1 MTERRRSGR
10 ESSRL
15 SALARSMTEV
25 EWLMLALVV
34 LYAFVTDAEAARSP
48 GVVGALIG
56 FAAFVLVFRFIRP
69 LARHARVELAAEIAA
84 MLVFLTVLLAQLG
97 GLMSPLTSL
106 YLLPIV
112 AAALTLGKRAA
123 AAVVAAVALA
133 YVVLAAV
140 EGGSAALTPA
150 FATAAA
156 GTLAPFALVAFSTA
170 LLAESI
176 DTARQRIRALSERDE
191 PTGLYNMRAFKLLA
205 ASEHDGAER
214 VGLSYGLVMVDIERL
229 KAVNETHGHDAGNR
243 AIELVG
249 ATLTRLTRSTDIVA
263 RYGGDEFICLLP
275 DTPSEGARKVAER
288 IRSRIEASPLESGTE
303 QLSTSVSIGIATF
316 GLHGDTYEA
325 LAKHADSALYRSKSA
340 GRNRVTVYSSSQP
353 GLQPSA

>member
-1 MTERRRSGR
+1 MTRRPRAAPESSR

-15 SALARSMTEV
+15 SGLARSMTEV

-48 GVVGALIG
+48 GVVVALLG
-56 FAAFVLVFRFIRP
+56 FAAFVLVFRFVRP
-69 LARHARVELAAEIAA
+69 LARHARLELVAEIAA
-84 MLVFLTVLLAQLG
+84 MLAFLTAVLAQLG
-97 GLMSPLTSL
+97 GLASPLTSL

-112 AAALTLGKRAA
+112 AAALTLGRRAA
-123 AAVVAAVALA
+123 AVVVAAVALA
-133 YVVLAAV
+133 YVVLAALA
-140 EGGSAALTPA
+140 GGSAALTAA

-191 PTGLYNMRAFKLLA
+191 ATGLYNMRAFKLLA

-214 VGLSYGLVMVDIERL
+214 VGLGYALLMIDIDKL

-243 AIELVG
+243 AIELV
-249 ATLTRLTRSTDIVA
+249 AAALSRLMRATDIVA
-263 RYGGDEFICLLP
+263 RYSGDEFIVFLANA
-275 DTPSEGARKVAER
+275 DEASAREIARR
-288 IRSRIEASPLESGTE
+288 IRNLVFATTLDVGGRIVRLKVNVGTAVYPDDGGTLHAVMTAADRMMYKDKKLREPPKAS
-303 QLSTSVSIGIATF
+303 VIAT
-316 GLHGDTYEA
+316 
-325 LAKHADSALYRSKSA
+325 K
-340 GRNRVTVYSSSQP
+340 P
-353 GLQPSA
+353 